1 MFKVDL
7 SSLSDL
13 LKDPGKDD
21 PVLCM
26 YYPSGQILA
35 LTTHNK
41 GVLNGITMAF
51 YEDHKPKTYAVYAD
65 GAIDGIV
72 KLWNEKGDP
81 FIGVSTTKASATDF
95 AAISK
100 TMSCR

>member
-1 MFKVDL
+1 M
-7 SSLSDL
+7 
-13 LKDPGKDD
+13 
-21 PVLCM
+21 LCI
-26 YYPSGQILA
+26 YYPDGQISA

-72 KLWNEKGDP
+72 KLWDEKGERSLLVP
-81 FIGVSTTKASATDF
+81 V
-95 AAISK
+95 
-100 TMSCR
+100 